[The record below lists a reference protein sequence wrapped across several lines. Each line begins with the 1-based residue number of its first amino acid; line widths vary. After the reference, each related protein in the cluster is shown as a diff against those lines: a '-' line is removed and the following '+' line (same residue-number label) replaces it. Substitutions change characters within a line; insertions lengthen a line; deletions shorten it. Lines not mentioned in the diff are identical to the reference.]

1 MTVRTAELLAPVLLA
16 LASIA
21 FMVKASENYI
31 FWVPARGPGA
41 GFWPFWLSAGML
53 ASCLWIIVRWFRRV
67 TPESRSDAPYMTA
80 GALYI
85 VGVSVGALFL
95 LILGSS
101 YIGVY
106 FSLILFLFFLV
117 RIIGKN
123 GLLTSTN
130 VSILVPIGLFLFFEW
145 ALRIPLPKG
154 ISEPLFYPIYRIIY

>member
-1 MTVRTAELLAPVLLA
+1 MTVRTAELLAAVLLA
-16 LASIA
+16 LASIGL
-21 FMVKASENYI
+21 MVKASENYI
-31 FWVPARGPGA
+31 FWVSGRGPGA
-41 GFWPFWLSAGML
+41 GFWPFWLSLGML
-53 ASCLWIIVRWFRRV
+53 LSCIWIIFRWYRGV

-123 GLLTSTN
+123 SLTTSAS
-130 VSILVPIGLFLFFEW
+130 VSIFVPIGLFLFFEW

-154 ISEPLFYPIYRIIY
+154 YTEPLFYPIYRIIY